1 MFVKNI
7 PYDCNEQAVRDV
19 MAPFG
24 VVKDVRLAVHNTSIG
39 APRLKGFG
47 YVQFASEV
55 SVNKACAAAT
65 AGTLKIGEQYNL
77 ATRESFD
84 TQSCLVPI
92 HIKKKEVSFK
102 SVIEKKQ
109 TYMCFWIL
117 CLGNRALYLD
127 FDAQAKPKGS
137 FRRTDGTHWRETE
150 TR

>member
-1 MFVKNI
+1 MKNI
-7 PYDCNEQAVRDV
+7 PYDCTEQAVRDV

-24 VVKDVRLAVHNTSIG
+24 VVKDVRLAVANTSIG

-65 AGTLKIGEQYNL
+65 AGTLKIGHRPL
-77 ATRESFD
+77 F
-84 TQSCLVPI
+84 
-92 HIKKKEVSFK
+92 
-102 SVIEKKQ
+102 
-109 TYMCFWIL
+109 
-117 CLGNRALYLD
+117 LD

-137 FRRTDGTHWRETE
+137 FRRLDGTHWNETE